1 MTSWK
6 SLMTKSC
13 LEDEDDDSDDDGS
26 KLLMMSPRS
35 SKTKQK
41 KLTRLTPRK
50 LKILP
55 RVLKNRLKTLLLK
68 TALKNNGDSRKELL
82 FHR

>member
-1 MTSWK
+1 
-6 SLMTKSC
+6 MTKSC
-13 LEDEDDDSDDDGS
+13 LKTKMMTVMTMAS

-50 LKILP
+50 LQILP
-55 RVLKNRLKTLLLK
+55 RVLKNRLKT
-68 TALKNNGDSRKELL
+68 ALKNNEYSKKRLS
-82 FHR
+82 